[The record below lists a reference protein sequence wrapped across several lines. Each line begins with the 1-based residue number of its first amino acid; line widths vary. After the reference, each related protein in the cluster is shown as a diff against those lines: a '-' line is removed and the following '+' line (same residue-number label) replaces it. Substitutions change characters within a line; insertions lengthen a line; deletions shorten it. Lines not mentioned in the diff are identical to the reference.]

1 MNNKN
6 VRLIAGI
13 ILHPLRLLMAELRK
27 KDYEA
32 AIRYGIE
39 MNTKY
44 KRQAESLC

>member
-1 MNNKN
+1 MRKHF
-6 VRLIAGI
+6 RLITGI